1 MGSFRS
7 LTASTKQVFKMS
19 QATPTLYGKLLLTA
33 LFWGGTW
40 IAGRVAVQEA
50 PPLAVASWRFL
61 LASLILGILL
71 VLREGRPRWSAQQAL
86 KLGAL
91 GLTGIFLYNL
101 FFLYA
106 LKQVEAGRGA
116 LVAAFIPAVIA
127 LVDGLRLRQPMPPR
141 KLFGITLALFG
152 CLLVVTRGHPTQLF
166 TGELR
171 RGEGLLMGTVLT
183 WVIYTLI
190 SRQLSKQFS
199 PLAMTFGA
207 CFTGWLMLTVAALA
221 QGSLFALGDMSL
233 RGGSAIVFLGVFGTA
248 ISFTW
253 YSEAIARIGT
263 TRAAAFINLVPVFA
277 VLLGALMLDERLGVA
292 VLSGGV
298 LVMAG
303 VWLTN
308 RSGSEGKTL
317 KPHYADEAA

>member
-1 MGSFRS
+1 
-7 LTASTKQVFKMS
+7 MS
-19 QATPTLYGKLLLTA
+19 QASPALYGKLLLTA

-50 PPLAVASWRFL
+50 LPLAVASWRFL
-61 LASLILGILL
+61 LASLVLGVLL
-71 VLREGRPRWSAQQAL
+71 VSHEGRPRWSLRQFLQLA
-86 KLGAL
+86 AL

-116 LVAAFIPAVIA
+116 LVTAFIPVVIA
-127 LVDGLRLRQPMPPR
+127 LVDALRLRQPMSPR
-141 KLFGITLALFG
+141 KMLGIALALFG
-152 CLLVVTRGHPTQLF
+152 CLLVVTRGQPLQMF
-166 TGELR
+166 SGSVGS
-171 RGEGLLMGTVLT
+171 GEGLLMGTVAT
-183 WVIYTLI
+183 WVLYTLI

-207 CFTGWLMLTVAALA
+207 CFTGWLMLTVAALL
-221 QGSLFALGDMSL
+221 QGSLFSLGEVSW
-233 RGGSAIVFLGVFGTA
+233 RGGSAIVFLGLFGTA

-253 YSEAIARIGT
+253 YSEAIGRIGS

-277 VLLGALMLDERLGVA
+277 VLLGALILHERLGAA
-292 VLSGGV
+292 VLGGGV
-298 LVMAG
+298 LVLIG

-308 RSGSEGKTL
+308 RTGVAGRNP
-317 KPHYADEAA
+317 KPQCVDEAA

>member
-1 MGSFRS
+1 MPKSNAPNTR
-7 LTASTKQVFKMS
+7 T
-19 QATPTLYGKLLLTA
+19 TPALYAKLLFTA

-50 PPLAVASWRFL
+50 SPLAVASWRFL
-61 LASLILGILL
+61 LASLVLGCLL
-71 VLREGRPRWSAQQAL
+71 FVREGRPRWSGRQVLMLAS
-86 KLGAL
+86 L
-91 GLTGIFLYNL
+91 GLTGIFFYNL

-116 LVAAFIPAVIA
+116 LVVAFIPAVIA
-127 LVDGLRLRQPMPPR
+127 LIDGLRLRQAMAPQ

-152 CLLVVTRGHPTQLF
+152 CLLVVTRGHPLNVMAGDF
-166 TGELR
+166 SG
-171 RGEGLLMGTVLT
+171 GEGLLLGTVLT
-183 WVIYTLI
+183 WVVYTVL
-190 SRQLSKQFS
+190 SRQFSRQFS

-207 CFTGWLMLTVAALA
+207 CFSGWLMLTVTALLE
-221 QGSLFALGDMSL
+221 GSLFTLDGLGW
-233 RGGSAIVFLGVFGTA
+233 RGESAIVFLGVFGTA

-253 YSEAIARIGT
+253 YSEAIGRIGS

-277 VLLGALMLDERLGVA
+277 VLLGALMLGERLGAA
-292 VLSGGV
+292 VLGGGV

-308 RSGSEGKTL
+308 RSRRENQVVETTAL
-317 KPHYADEAA
+317 PREAS

>member
-1 MGSFRS
+1 
-7 LTASTKQVFKMS
+7 MS
-19 QATPTLYGKLLLTA
+19 QTTPALYGKLLLTA

-50 PPLAVASWRFL
+50 SPLAVASWRFL
-61 LASLILGILL
+61 LASLVLGVLL
-71 VLREGRPRWSAQQAL
+71 VAQEGRPRWSVRQIL

-116 LVAAFIPAVIA
+116 LVVAFIPAVIA
-127 LVDGLRLRQPMPPR
+127 LVDGVRLRQPMPPR
-141 KLFGITLALFG
+141 KVIGIVLALFG
-152 CLLVVTRGHPTQLF
+152 CLLVVTRGQPTQMF
-166 TGELR
+166 NGSVGP
-171 RGEGLLMGTVLT
+171 GEGLLMGTVAT
-183 WVIYTLI
+183 WVLYTLI

-207 CFTGWLMLTVAALA
+207 CFTGWLMLTIAALV
-221 QGSLFALGDMSL
+221 QGSLFVLGDLSWH
-233 RGGSAIVFLGVFGTA
+233 GGSAIVFLGLFGTA

-277 VLLGALMLDERLGVA
+277 VLLGALMLGERLGTA
-292 VLSGGV
+292 VLGGGV

-308 RSGSEGKTL
+308 RSGRGAKPV
-317 KPHYADEAA
+317 KPHYADETA